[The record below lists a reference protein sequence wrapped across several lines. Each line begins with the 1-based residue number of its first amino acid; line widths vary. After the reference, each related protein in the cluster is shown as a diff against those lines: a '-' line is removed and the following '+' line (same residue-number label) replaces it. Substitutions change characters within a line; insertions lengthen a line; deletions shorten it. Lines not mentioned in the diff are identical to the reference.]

1 MPPRTPWPRRAPT
14 IGKSRQRPVNLT
26 GFIPLVDLTGDPV
39 SFPFGA
45 TLNERYRSMRA
56 RGWWRMAINA
66 IRSMLTLP
74 AATRRRIAR
83 ISLGLPSNH
92 PSSAWKQAVPRPP
105 PVTSAEDDYMTRYGD
120 EPGPAWSDFFRRR
133 PGAWGRNF
141 GRYSDAQD
149 VIGFYP
155 HPYRRPTEDDEDFWP
170 YRRTRQ

>member
-1 MPPRTPWPRRAPT
+1 MPPRERSWPRIAPA

-56 RGWWRMAINA
+56 RNWWRIAIHA
-66 IRSMLTLP
+66 VRSILT
-74 AATRRRIAR
+74 ATRRLIAR
-83 ISLGLPSNH
+83 TRLRIDLH
-92 PSSAWKQAVPRPP
+92 PSRAWKQAVPRPP
-105 PVTSAEDDYMTRYGD
+105 PVTSADDDYMMRYGD
-120 EPGPAWSDFFRRR
+120 ECGPAWSDFFRRR

-155 HPYRRPTEDDEDFWP
+155 HPYLRPTEDDEDFWP
-170 YRRTRQ
+170 YRRTRH